1 MENNQSNILVALDGV
16 KSSVIVVDWLIE
28 NAEVLKNYK
37 IKLRAHPNVPL
48 KGLLGQCLQNSPDNF
63 YQSDGN
69 LETEIKNSFCVLYR
83 QSSVGMQ
90 ALLNGVPVIY
100 LDVDAPLISDPIMSL
115 KACKWRIRTP
125 EELLKAIQEIRSLGF
140 DQKEDLINNARKN
153 AKDYFASPNSRN
165 IISFYAGENT
175 N

>member
-1 MENNQSNILVALDGV
+1 VS
-16 KSSVIVVDWLIE
+16 
-28 NAEVLKNYK
+28 
-37 IKLRAHPNVPL
+37 L
-48 KGLLGQCLQNSPDNF
+48 KGLLGQCLKNSPDNF

-69 LETEIKNSFCVLYR
+69 LETEIKNSLCVLYR

-90 ALLNGVPVIY
+90 ALLNGVPAIY

-140 DQKEDLINNARKN
+140 DQRKDLIDNARKN
-153 AKDYFASPNSRN
+153 ARNFFAFPSDEN
-165 IISFYAGENT
+165 IIPFYSVGNT
-175 N
+175 A

>member
-1 MENNQSNILVALDGV
+1 MS
-16 KSSVIVVDWLIE
+16 
-28 NAEVLKNYK
+28 
-37 IKLRAHPNVPL
+37 L
-48 KGLLGQCLQNSPDNF
+48 KGLLRQCLRNPPDNF
-63 YQSDGN
+63 YPSEDN
-69 LETEIKNSFCVLYR
+69 LETEIKNSLCVLYR

-115 KACKWRIRTP
+115 KACKWRIRTS
-125 EELLKAIQEIRSLGF
+125 EELLKAIQEIRTLGF
-140 DQKEDLINNARKN
+140 NQKEDLINNARKN